1 MRKIGYARVSSVNQK
16 LDRQLGALRAEECNW
31 IYEEK
36 VSGKSLKDRPQLERA
51 IRALGTGDVLVVA
64 EWDRAT
70 RSMMDGI
77 AIIDRVLA
85 RGALVKVL
93 DKPHLDLTTT
103 MGKGILAFLSAIA
116 QDERERI
123 TKRANEGRAAA
134 VARGGPHRSQAQT
147 EPRAAAR
154 SLAQAKQGR
163 QLPANSAAVQS
174 VSYDRRE
181 AGTGLGTAESTH
193 WSGRS
198 CCTNHRVHWLEP
210 RPRAR
215 GVRLAAFNRR
225 TTLS

>member
-1 MRKIGYARVSSVNQK
+1 MQ
-16 LDRQLGALRAEECNW
+16 LD
-31 IYEEK
+31 YEEK

-51 IRALGTGDVLVVA
+51 IKALGTGDVLVVA

-134 VARGGPHRSQAQT
+134 AARGGRI
-147 EPRAAAR
+147 
-154 SLAQAKQGR
+154 GR
-163 QLPANSAAVQS
+163 KPKLLTPSS
-174 VSYDRRE
+174 RKRPC
-181 AGTGLGTAESTH
+181 AG
-193 WSGRS
+193 
-198 CCTNHRVHWLEP
+198 
-210 RPRAR
+210 
-215 GVRLAAFNRR
+215 
-225 TTLS
+225 